1 MSELKIQKVKIEKV
15 FENSTNPR
23 TISKDKFENLV
34 ESIKTFPEM
43 LQLRPIVVNK
53 EMAILGGNMRYKA
66 CRKLNHKE
74 VFIIKID
81 DLTDEQIQEFIIK
94 DNVGFGQ
101 WDWDLLANSWD
112 TQKLQDW
119 GMDVWKGAQEE
130 DLFDVDGEEIKEVNE
145 NPRISDDDYSMFELV
160 MKHENKVALLQVLSN
175 TKKEFSFEKQEEAL
189 MEIIRI
195 YEKSK

>member
-1 MSELKIQKVKIEKV
+1 MNELKIQKVKIEKV
-15 FENSTNPR
+15 FENPTNPR
-23 TISKDKFENLV
+23 TINKDKFDKLV
-34 ESIKTFPEM
+34 ESIKTFPKM

-66 CRKLNHKE
+66 CRQLKHKE

-101 WDWDLLANSWD
+101 WDWDLLANSWE

-130 DLFDVDGEEIKEVNE
+130 EMFEFDEVE
-145 NPRISDDDYSMFELV
+145 SEDETKPKASDDNYSNFELV
-160 MKHENKVALLQVLSN
+160 MVHKDKVFVLDILNTIKTKLKLKTIADALIMLAKN
-175 TKKEFSFEKQEEAL
+175 
-189 MEIIRI
+189 
-195 YEKSK
+195 Y

>member
-15 FENSTNPR
+15 FENPTNPR
-23 TISKDKFENLV
+23 TISKDKFDNLV

-66 CRKLNHKE
+66 CRQLNHKE

-130 DLFDVDGEEIKEVNE
+130 EMFEFNDVENE
-145 NPRISDDDYSMFELV
+145 DETKPKASDDNYSNFELV
-160 MKHENKVALLQVLSN
+160 MVHKDKVFVLDILNTVKTKLNLKTIADALIVLAKN
-175 TKKEFSFEKQEEAL
+175 
-189 MEIIRI
+189 
-195 YEKSK
+195 Y

>member
-23 TISKDKFENLV
+23 TISKDKFDNLV

-130 DLFDVDGEEIKEVNE
+130 EMFEFNDVENE
-145 NPRISDDDYSMFELV
+145 DETKPKASDDNYSNFELV
-160 MKHENKVALLQVLSN
+160 MVHKDKVFVLDILNTVKTKLNLKTIADALIVLAKN
-175 TKKEFSFEKQEEAL
+175 
-189 MEIIRI
+189 
-195 YEKSK
+195 Y

>member
-15 FENSTNPR
+15 FENPTNPR
-23 TISKDKFENLV
+23 TISKDKFDNLV

-130 DLFDVDGEEIKEVNE
+130 EMFEFNDVENE
-145 NPRISDDDYSMFELV
+145 DETKPKASDDNYSNFELV
-160 MKHENKVALLQVLSN
+160 MVHKDKVFVLDILNTVKTKLNLKTIADALIVLAKN
-175 TKKEFSFEKQEEAL
+175 
-189 MEIIRI
+189 
-195 YEKSK
+195 Y